1 MLLCADAVLVESW
14 LKFYVASRVP
24 EVNNLAEKST
34 TMLHVAPEVPSKY
47 PQTEDWSMTP
57 RITLNK
63 GVNRAND
70 VVFENTTREVS
81 PFPPLLEHVSIAV
94 R

>member
-1 MLLCADAVLVESW
+1 MRIILDAVSVESW

-24 EVNNLAEKST
+24 EVNSLADKST
-34 TMLHVAPEVPSKY
+34 TMLHGVPKVPSKY

-63 GVNRAND
+63 GINGAND
-70 VVFENTTREVS
+70 VVFENTAREVS
-81 PFPPLLEHVSIAV
+81 PFSPLLEHVSIAV